1 MARRWPTTC
10 STNGSCSQA
19 QRHADAFEQ
28 PFHSVDL
35 IYSYF
40 PTEQL
45 TLKFRAR
52 NLLDEERSRQN
63 GVTIIEQSIGIVF
76 KFDVSY
82 KFSPLARAGILRA
95 ATRTAATRSAPEAND
110 RANARK
116 LLTAAEFKLFEAS
129 RRDAICKLDART
141 LKLKVELTRKR
152 RDKYRDLYK
161 RQRLAIRDQTGTKR
175 GNSGAANARTKEKA
189 ALFEEL
195 RARFQARYFQVT
207 APPAR
212 TAKGKSPPK
221 TMKPAVPL
229 RGRARPFHPRPPPR
243 AALQP

>member
-1 MARRWPTTC
+1 M
-10 STNGSCSQA
+10 
-19 QRHADAFEQ
+19 
-28 PFHSVDL
+28 
-35 IYSYF
+35 
-40 PTEQL
+40 
-45 TLKFRAR
+45 
-52 NLLDEERSRQN
+52 
-63 GVTIIEQSIGIVF
+63 
-76 KFDVSY
+76 
-82 KFSPLARAGILRA
+82 
-95 ATRTAATRSAPEAND
+95 AND

-195 RARFQARYFQVT
+195 RARFQARFAQAT
-207 APPAR
+207 A
-212 TAKGKSPPK
+212 
-221 TMKPAVPL
+221 
-229 RGRARPFHPRPPPR
+229 PPPR
-243 AALQP
+243 AAKKKSPPRRMKPVSAAPGPRKAVSPKAPAAGRSVARSSIGAPGFMNEGAGVAAKLGRAHRSRSTVINAHLRSLGRRKQAKRDRR

>member
-1 MARRWPTTC
+1 M
-10 STNGSCSQA
+10 
-19 QRHADAFEQ
+19 
-28 PFHSVDL
+28 
-35 IYSYF
+35 
-40 PTEQL
+40 
-45 TLKFRAR
+45 
-52 NLLDEERSRQN
+52 
-63 GVTIIEQSIGIVF
+63 
-76 KFDVSY
+76 
-82 KFSPLARAGILRA
+82 
-95 ATRTAATRSAPEAND
+95 AND

-189 ALFEEL
+189 ALFEDL
-195 RARFQARYFQVT
+195 RARFQARHVQVT

-212 TAKGKSPPK
+212 AAKKKSPPRKVKAAVAAPGPRK
-221 TMKPAVPL
+221 TISPKAPAA
-229 RGRARPFHPRPPPR
+229 GRSAARALSGPP
-243 AALQP
+243 AS

>member
-1 MARRWPTTC
+1 M
-10 STNGSCSQA
+10 
-19 QRHADAFEQ
+19 
-28 PFHSVDL
+28 
-35 IYSYF
+35 
-40 PTEQL
+40 
-45 TLKFRAR
+45 
-52 NLLDEERSRQN
+52 
-63 GVTIIEQSIGIVF
+63 
-76 KFDVSY
+76 
-82 KFSPLARAGILRA
+82 
-95 ATRTAATRSAPEAND
+95 AND

-195 RARFQARYFQVT
+195 RARFQARHFQVT
-207 APPAR
+207 APPPR
-212 TAKGKSPPK
+212 TAKNAPSRRV
-221 TMKPAVPL
+221 KPASAALGL
-229 RGRARPFHPRPPPR
+229 RKTVSPKAPAAGRA
-243 AALQP
+243 AALSPVGVPGFINERAGVAATLGRAHRSRSTVINAHLRSQGRRNQAKRDRR

>member
-1 MARRWPTTC
+1 M
-10 STNGSCSQA
+10 
-19 QRHADAFEQ
+19 
-28 PFHSVDL
+28 
-35 IYSYF
+35 
-40 PTEQL
+40 
-45 TLKFRAR
+45 
-52 NLLDEERSRQN
+52 
-63 GVTIIEQSIGIVF
+63 
-76 KFDVSY
+76 
-82 KFSPLARAGILRA
+82 
-95 ATRTAATRSAPEAND
+95 AND

-195 RARFQARYFQVT
+195 RSRFQARYVQAT
-207 APPAR
+207 APPPR
-212 TAKGKSPPK
+212 TAKGKSPPRP
-221 TMKPAVPL
+221 MKPASAAPGPRRTVSAKAPAA
-229 RGRARPFHPRPPPR
+229 GRA
-243 AALQP
+243 AALSTIGAPGFMNERAGAVATLGRAHRSRSTVINAHLRSQGRRNQAKRDRR